1 MTSGV
6 SVATPDHHHV
16 SSLVCYPLESVSR
29 CGVPATPR
37 RHWEP
42 VASLRNGQPRR
53 GGRLTRDAPF
63 ASHFERPATI
73 EARVRELVG
82 AIVRRVEA
90 EVQDA
95 EVGGSGM

>member
-1 MTSGV
+1 VT
-6 SVATPDHHHV
+6 
-16 SSLVCYPLESVSR
+16 
-29 CGVPATPR
+29 
-37 RHWEP
+37 
-42 VASLRNGQPRR
+42 
-53 GGRLTRDAPF
+53 PF